1 VSGITHFLLGLHG
14 PVIYVIVAALVF
26 GEAALFFGFVL
37 PGETAIVV
45 GGVLAS
51 QGRVSLPLL
60 LTIVVVAAVVGD
72 SVGYEI
78 GRRYG
83 PRLLETRAM
92 RKYQGKVGR
101 AQDMIRRR
109 GPLAVFIGRFTA
121 LLRALMPALVGSSKM
136 PYHRFLIFN
145 MIGGV
150 LWGTVFTLGGYY
162 AGQAFEHTAKLV
174 GRWAAIAVAI
184 VIVIALVVW
193 SIRKHRGETTGAGPA
208 AEERLGD
215 DPAGDDPA
223 GDDPAAD
230 PAIGRA
236 LNETLTSEPAVASP
250 DA

>member
-1 VSGITHFLLGLHG
+1 VSGITDFLLGLHG

-51 QGRVSLPLL
+51 QGQVSLPLL
-60 LTIVVVAAVVGD
+60 LGIVVIAAVVGD

-83 PRLLETRAM
+83 DRLLQTRAM
-92 RKYQGKVGR
+92 RKYQGKVGK
-101 AQDMIRRR
+101 AQDLIRRR
-109 GPLAVFIGRFTA
+109 GPFAVFIGRFTA

-145 MIGGV
+145 VIGGV
-150 LWGTVFTLGGYY
+150 IWSTLFTLGGYY
-162 AGQAFEHTAKLV
+162 AGEAFEHTAKVV
-174 GRWAAIAVAI
+174 GRWAAVAVA
-184 VIVIALVVW
+184 VAAVIALVVW
-193 SIRKHRGETTGAGPA
+193 SVRKHRREASVDGSVAEELVEEALAGAGA
-208 AEERLGD
+208 AHSG
-215 DPAGDDPA
+215 PK
-223 GDDPAAD
+223 
-230 PAIGRA
+230 PAIGLA
-236 LNETLTSEPAVASP
+236 MTEAEPAEPAAATP

>member
-1 VSGITHFLLGLHG
+1 M
-14 PVIYVIVAALVF
+14 IYAVVAALVF

-60 LTIVVVAAVVGD
+60 LLIVVVAAVVGD

-83 PRLLETRAM
+83 SRLLETRAM
-92 RKYQGKVGR
+92 RKYQGKVGK
-101 AQDMIRRR
+101 AQDLIRRR

-145 MIGGV
+145 MIGGII
-150 LWGTVFTLGGYY
+150 WGTVFTLGGYY
-162 AGQAFEHTAKLV
+162 TGQAFEHTAKLV
-174 GRWAAIAVAI
+174 GRWAAVAVAI
-184 VIVIALVVW
+184 IAVVALAVW
-193 SIRKHRGETTGAGPA
+193 GIRKHRREASDEPLAAQEHSDERPITGQSLSET
-208 AEERLGD
+208 R
-215 DPAGDDPA
+215 
-223 GDDPAAD
+223 
-230 PAIGRA
+230 
-236 LNETLTSEPAVASP
+236 TSEVAATTN
-250 DA
+250 DAL

>member
-14 PVIYVIVAALVF
+14 PVIYLIVAALVF

-60 LTIVVVAAVVGD
+60 LTIVVVAAVIGD

-92 RKYQGKVGR
+92 RKYQAKVGR
-101 AQDMIRRR
+101 AQDLIRRR

-145 MIGGV
+145 MIGGII
-150 LWGTVFTLGGYY
+150 WGTLFTLGGYY

-174 GRWAAIAVAI
+174 GRWAAVAVA
-184 VIVIALVVW
+184 VIAVIALAVW
-193 SIRKHRGETTGAGPA
+193 SIRKHRRGASGDGPVPAERPGDGPVGAEPSGVQPA
-208 AEERLGD
+208 AGLLSAESLTAE
-215 DPAGDDPA
+215 
-223 GDDPAAD
+223 PAA
-230 PAIGRA
+230 
-236 LNETLTSEPAVASP
+236 TTS
-250 DA
+250 DT